1 MRSDKKVMVPNL
13 FFIFYIQIFFA
24 ANVKTPIGCHDI
36 YLKKDFYFALS
47 SLITANIEV
56 KRWIFKLD
64 ENSHNQNHNHSH
76 SHSHSSGDNENRS
89 WIAYLD
95 VDK

>member
-1 MRSDKKVMVPNL
+1 MQTL
-13 FFIFYIQIFFA
+13 
-24 ANVKTPIGCHDI
+24 IGCHDI
-36 YLKKDFYFALS
+36 YSKKDFYFALS

-64 ENSHNQNHNHSH
+64 KNGNNNNNNNNNNNHSH
-76 SHSHSSGDNENRS
+76 SHSDSDICGVNKKRS

-95 VDK
+95 VKK